1 MLQLKIRNDLPLV
14 RNKPENCRTDSRYLL
29 FSIFP
34 LVHNVIKAAFPEKT
48 DRLLGK
54 YSKTKDIFTKNYSIE
69 TAHYYLKKE
78 DLKRAAF
85 FHAIGKIFNFNRY
98 TTTS

>member
-1 MLQLKIRNDLPLV
+1 M
-14 RNKPENCRTDSRYLL
+14 
-29 FSIFP
+29 
-34 LVHNVIKAAFPEKT
+34 IKAAFPEKT

-85 FHAIGKIFNFNRY
+85 FHAIGKIFNLYVVQLYEILIYLYSNELHFY
-98 TTTS
+98 V